1 MNLYGSGSQEVL
13 FMSIVKQGKK
23 KRAEF
28 SLPALHFIVA
38 DDWIDK
44 LGESFTVWLKLHT
57 FVDRTDMQREYDR
70 VPMSLEKLYDKL
82 KVSKS
87 KFYRLI
93 KPLWEYGLID
103 IIEYEA
109 SERKA
114 QKPKNII
121 VYEYPFHIIEKKY
134 SELEKLRDWKTDYD
148 STSKVAGQTG
158 GRPKKIDTAASNE
171 PESETVEN
179 DELDGFKNETVEK
192 KDLDGFKNETVDG
205 FKNETVTVS
214 EIKPNNV
221 SNNSIKDSNS
231 HNKDS
236 NINSSSFKNET
247 RKGKE
252 EDELN
257 NIFFDYLRDFC
268 FENNFCNSDYQF
280 KQIVERLRNKDV
292 NKFTAMQVQMAYNK
306 TLDQIYNQN
315 VDQPHLY
322 FASVLENEI
331 VNDRLYKIKDYEVQK
346 QKKESA
352 ERASKIPFFNWL
364 EERS

>member
-1 MNLYGSGSQEVL
+1 MNLYGSGTQEVL

-103 IIEYEA
+103 IIEYEE

-121 VYEYPFHIIEKKY
+121 VYEYPFHIIERKY

-158 GRPKKIDTAASNE
+158 GRPKKVDPAAANE
-171 PESETVEN
+171 PENETVKNE
-179 DELDGFKNETVEK
+179 EMDGFKNETVENEGF
-192 KDLDGFKNETVDG
+192 DGFKNETVDG

-214 EIKPNNV
+214 EVKPNNV
-221 SNNSIKDSNS
+221 SNNSIKDSYS
-231 HNKDS
+231 HNNDS
-236 NINSSSFKNET
+236 NIDLSSSSEKGNE
-247 RKGKE
+247 KE
-252 EDELN
+252 EDDQIN
-257 NIFFDYLRDFC
+257 NIFFDFLKSFC
-268 FENNFCNSDYQF
+268 FENNFCNTEYQF
-280 KQIVERLRNKDV
+280 NQIEKRLRNKDV
-292 NKFTAMQVQMAYNK
+292 NKFTAMQVQKAYNK

-331 VNDRLYKIKDYEVQK
+331 VNDKLYKIKDYEVQK

-352 ERASKIPFFNWL
+352 ERVNKIPFYNWL
-364 EERS
+364 EERN

>member
-1 MNLYGSGSQEVL
+1 MNLFGSGSQEVL

-44 LGESFTVWLKLHT
+44 LGESFTIWLKLYT

-70 VPMSLEKLYDKL
+70 VPWSLEKIYDKL
-82 KVSKS
+82 KISKS

-103 IIEYEA
+103 IIEYEE

-121 VYEYPFHIIEKKY
+121 VYEYPFHIIERKY

-158 GRPKKIDTAASNE
+158 GRPKKIDAAASSE
-171 PESETVEN
+171 PESKTVEN
-179 DELDGFKNETVEK
+179 EEVDGFKNETVENQ
-192 KDLDGFKNETVDG
+192 DFNGFKNATVNG

-214 EIKPNNV
+214 ELKPNND
-221 SNNSIKDSNS
+221 SNSSIKDSYS

-236 NINSSSFKNET
+236 NINSSSSFKNDNEE
-247 RKGKE
+247 E
-252 EDELN
+252 EDLN
-257 NIFFDYLRDFC
+257 NIFFDFLRNFC
-268 FENNFCNSDYQF
+268 FENNFCNSEYQF
-280 KQIVERLRNKDV
+280 NQIKKRLRNKAV
-292 NKFTAMQVQMAYNK
+292 NKFTAMQVQNAYNK

-331 VNDRLYKIKDYEVQK
+331 VNDRLYKIKDYEVKKQK
-346 QKKESA
+346 QEFF
-352 ERASKIPFFNWL
+352 ERVNKIPFYNWL
-364 EERS
+364 EEK